1 MGKAGNSDH
10 SFCSWAARVSSKR
23 EVQTTNLEFV
33 PVVTHKGNELYAEKG
48 ELKATRWVDQQ
59 MKQLKAAAPDSQQA
73 RSHRSR
79 LERPPDFVKAHSGSQ
94 ELARKGVWARK
105 EEMDDLTHEAEQM
118 VTQAQKAAKEQAG
131 NEWKEWVD
139 EALVGGAGKT
149 HRFAQEPKGW
159 TPTVTVQDGK
169 EAADPSSLC

>member
-48 ELKATRWVDQQ
+48 ELKATRWVYQQ
-59 MKQLKAAAPDSQQA
+59 IKQLKAAAPDSQQA

-105 EEMDDLTHEAEQM
+105 KRRWMT
-118 VTQAQKAAKEQAG
+118 
-131 NEWKEWVD
+131 
-139 EALVGGAGKT
+139 
-149 HRFAQEPKGW
+149 
-159 TPTVTVQDGK
+159 
-169 EAADPSSLC
+169 

>member
-1 MGKAGNSDH
+1 MGQK
-10 SFCSWAARVSSKR
+10 
-23 EVQTTNLEFV
+23 
-33 PVVTHKGNELYAEKG
+33 
-48 ELKATRWVDQQ
+48 
-59 MKQLKAAAPDSQQA
+59 
-73 RSHRSR
+73 
-79 LERPPDFVKAHSGSQ
+79 
-94 ELARKGVWARK
+94 K
-105 EEMDDLTHEAEQM
+105 EEMDDLTHEAEQT

-169 EAADPSSLC
+169 EAADPSSLCSHLEKTMGRHMEGQEHIG